1 MGFFDKLT
9 GTKRPGSDVPVQ
21 RAEDLRG
28 ALLGLNGPDVPY
40 VVRDGAPEG
49 VDLVAEW
56 RLMEP
61 AWQSFFAS
69 TQLSRRIRI
78 RMRFV
83 PGDHVVRALDE
94 QWKVDWVEGVPVS
107 KEYGRGPVNQKS
119 VQWTV
124 GRGKDGGLEV
134 SETFRFDSSELK
146 DPLRGAVL
154 KAGWTWRGVVGR
166 L

>member
-1 MGFFDKLT
+1 MGIFDKLT
-9 GTKRPGSDVPVQ
+9 GTKRPGSDVPAQSV
-21 RAEDLRG
+21 ADLRA

-56 RLMEP
+56 RLDEP
-61 AWQSFFAS
+61 AWQSFFARS
-69 TQLSRRIRI
+69 QLSRRIRI
-78 RMRFV
+78 RMLFV
-83 PGDHVVRALDE
+83 PKDRVVRALDE

-119 VQWTV
+119 VHWSV
-124 GRGKDGGLEV
+124 GRGKGGGFEV
-134 SETFRFDSSELK
+134 EETFRFDSADLK
-146 DPLRGAVL
+146 DPLRNSVL
-154 KAGWTWRGVVGR
+154 TAGWTWRGVVSK